1 MSHQRERK
9 EKICLNCGIA
19 LQGRFCHVCGQ
30 ENLEPKESVWHLVS
44 HFLNDITHFDGKFF
58 TTLKDL
64 VLKPGFLSRE
74 YLIGRRASYLNPV
87 RMYVFTS
94 AIFFLVFFS
103 VRKEE
108 GDALVLG
115 ATTMNG
121 KTFEQ
126 ISKMDSAT
134 FAAFT
139 VNINKGDDKPAVPMT
154 RSEFKQYFDSVVS
167 TASGLTVKYK
177 SKDEYDSVLKKGIV
191 QDGWLMREFTYKKI
205 YLNKKYNNNINEI
218 IAALKE
224 SVLHRLPQLLFVSL
238 PLLALLLQLLYIRR
252 REFFYVSHGI
262 FSIHLYIF
270 VFITMLVQIA
280 LEQLNNIGGWGILN
294 IISNLLSFGIF
305 IYAYLAMK
313 KFYKQGWFK
322 TFIKYIILNILFL
335 IVLLLLFTA
344 FSLFSFYKL

>member
-9 EKICLNCGIA
+9 EKICLNCGTA

-103 VRKEE
+103 ARNEDGE
-108 GDALVLG
+108 PLEIG

-126 ISKMDSAT
+126 ISKMDSAK

-139 VNINKGDDKPAVPMT
+139 ANINEGDGKPAVPMT
-154 RSEFKQYFDSVVS
+154 RKEFKQYFDSTIS
-167 TASGLTVKYK
+167 MASGLTVKYR
-177 SKDEYDSVLKKGIV
+177 SKEEYDSVLKKGIV
-191 QDGWLMREFTYKKI
+191 HDGWLTREFTYKKI

-224 SVLHRLPQLLFVSL
+224 SILHRLPQLLFVSL
-238 PLLALLLQLLYIRR
+238 PLLALILQLLYIRR
-252 REFFYVSHGI
+252 KEFFYVSHGI

-280 LEQLNNIGGWGILN
+280 LEQLQHFARWSIFN
-294 IISNLLSFGIF
+294 IISNLLTLGIF
-305 IYAYLAMK
+305 IYAYMAMK

-322 TFIKYIILNILFL
+322 TFFKYVILAILFF
-335 IVLLLLFTA
+335 IALLFLFA
-344 FSLFSFYKL
+344 FFSLFSFYKL

>member
-9 EKICLNCGIA
+9 EKNCLNCGTTV
-19 LQGRFCHVCGQ
+19 QGRFCHVCGQ

-58 TTLKDL
+58 TSLKDL

-74 YLIGRRASYLNPV
+74 YMIGRRASYLNPV

-108 GDALVLG
+108 GEVLG
-115 ATTMNG
+115 IGSTTMNG
-121 KTFEQ
+121 KTFAQ
-126 ISKMDSAT
+126 ISNMDSAA

-139 VNINKGDDKPAVPMT
+139 ANINAGDGKPAVPMT
-154 RSEFKQYFDSVVS
+154 RNEFKKYFDSTVS
-167 TASGLTVKYK
+167 MASGLTVKYK
-177 SKDEYDSVLKKGIV
+177 SKEEYDSVLKNGTV
-191 QDGWLMREFTYKKI
+191 HDGWVTRQVTYKKI
-205 YLNKKYNNNINEI
+205 YLNKRYNRDINAI

-224 SVLHRLPQLLFVSL
+224 SILHSLPQLLFVSL

-252 REFFYVSHGI
+252 KEFFYVSHGI

-270 VFITMLVQIA
+270 VFITMLVQIV
-280 LEQLNNIGGWGILN
+280 LGQLHYLAHWNIFS

-313 KFYKQGWFK
+313 KYYKQGWFK
-322 TFIKYIILNILFL
+322 TLIKYFLLIVMFSIVLFL
-335 IVLLLLFTA
+335 LFA
-344 FSLFSFYKL
+344 IFSLLSFYKL